1 MHLELDRG
9 QVVLADARTFDS
21 FHVVRPSDVPP
32 EPFATALQE
41 QGAGRLVEDHV
52 QVSTA
57 WLRAQA
63 PDDAWLSKLDAMVD
77 YAFGKGWTD
86 EERTWVRAHVVTD

>member
-21 FHVVRPSDVPP
+21 FHVTRPGDIPV
-32 EPFATALQE
+32 ETFATALHE
-41 QGAGRLVEDHV
+41 QGAGQLVGDHV

-63 PDDAWLSKLDAMVD
+63 PDEEWLSGLERMVD
-77 YAFGKGWTD
+77 YASGKGWTD
-86 EERTWVRAHVVTD
+86 AERTWVRAHVVTD